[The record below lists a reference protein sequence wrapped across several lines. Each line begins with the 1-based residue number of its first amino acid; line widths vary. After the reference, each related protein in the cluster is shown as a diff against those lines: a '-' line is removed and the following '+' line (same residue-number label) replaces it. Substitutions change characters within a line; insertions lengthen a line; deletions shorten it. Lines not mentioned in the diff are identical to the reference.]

1 MQFHQAP
8 KLHETVT
15 HEILV
20 EKIGGK
26 SLNFKH
32 RFLVGEVLCME
43 STETRVWATHS
54 LTQPP
59 ILTTLPVPD
68 QVRTA
73 LSVES

>member
-1 MQFHQAP
+1 
-8 KLHETVT
+8 
-15 HEILV
+15 
-20 EKIGGK
+20 
-26 SLNFKH
+26 
-32 RFLVGEVLCME
+32 ME

-59 ILTTLPVPD
+59 ILTTLPVPH